1 MSTLKRT
8 QRADA
13 MANTLVLVRHGE
25 SEWNQKNIFTGIRNP
40 DLTDRGVIEARWAGR
55 VLRDR
60 GLRFDIAFTSKLKRA
75 QHTLDIILG
84 ELDQSSLEIIED
96 PALNERDY
104 GELSGLNKE
113 EARAQVGR
121 GAGACWRRSFDI
133 PPPGG
138 ESLKDTAA
146 RVLPYYE
153 KNIWPRV
160 KAGKNVHRVGA
171 RQFAARAHH
180 ESRAAFGTADPRSR
194 AGDRGAAS
202 LPPDDSRAKS
212 PNIWSSCAPWG
223 ATMAFEALGRGAE
236 EDNQRDRDR

>member
-1 MSTLKRT
+1 MSTLMRT

-25 SEWNQKNIFTGIRNP
+25 SEWNKRNIFTGIRNP
-40 DLTDRGVIEARWAGR
+40 DLTDKGVIEARWAGR

-75 QHTLDIILG
+75 QNTLDIILG

-113 EARAQVGR
+113 EARQRWGEEQVR
-121 GAGACWRRSFDI
+121 TWRRSFDV

-160 KAGKNVHRVGA
+160 KAGENVLVSAHGNSLRALIMSLERLSEQQILDRELATGAPQVYRLTTAGEVAEHLELVRSVG
-171 RQFAARAHH
+171 R
-180 ESRAAFGTADPRSR
+180 
-194 AGDRGAAS
+194 
-202 LPPDDSRAKS
+202 DD
-212 PNIWSSCAPWG
+212 G
-223 ATMAFEALGRGAE
+223 L
-236 EDNQRDRDR
+236 